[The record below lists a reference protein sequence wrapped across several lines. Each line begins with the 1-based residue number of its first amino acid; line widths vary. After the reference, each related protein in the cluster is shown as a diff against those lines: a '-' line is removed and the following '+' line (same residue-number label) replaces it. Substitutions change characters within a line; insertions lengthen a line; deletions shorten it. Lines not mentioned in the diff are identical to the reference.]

1 MKMLMTSNEL
11 YHHGIK
17 GQRWGVRRFQNPD
30 GTYTEA
36 GLKRLRQKD
45 INWTKRNYNK
55 LYNKAY
61 SKSKREVDR
70 FVNKDL
76 NKRKSFKNKNGRQ
89 SMTYINEYNRKLA
102 EVMNKNA
109 KDLRSPY
116 TNQAIKFIAKRG
128 EMGVHLALA
137 GDQFDMSTV
146 RNGVYDSGRVAYKK
160 SSVNVE
166 R

>member
-1 MKMLMTSNEL
+1 MTQICTEL

-17 GQRWGVRRFQNPD
+17 GQKWGIRRFQNPD
-30 GTYTEA
+30 GTYTDA
-36 GLKRLRQKD
+36 GLKRLHNKD
-45 INWTKRNYNK
+45 VKWVKRNYNR

-61 SKSKREVDR
+61 NRSKREVNAY
-70 FVNKDL
+70 VKKDL
-76 NKRKSFKNKNGRQ
+76 NKRKSEKNKSGRQ
-89 SMTYINEYNRKLA
+89 SMSYINEYNRKLA

-109 KDLRSPY
+109 SDLKSPSG
-116 TNQAIKFIAKRG
+116 QSVRFVAKRG
-128 EMGVHLALA
+128 DVGVHIALA
-137 GDQFDMSTV
+137 SSNFDMTTV